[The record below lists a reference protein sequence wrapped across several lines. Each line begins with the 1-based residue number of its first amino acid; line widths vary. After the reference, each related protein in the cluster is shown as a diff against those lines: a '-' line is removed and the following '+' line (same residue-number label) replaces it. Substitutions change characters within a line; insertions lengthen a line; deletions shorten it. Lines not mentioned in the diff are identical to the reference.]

1 MKTEIIPIGNS
12 KGIRIPKAVLEEC
25 GFNGTVN
32 LEVKNGRLIVSKG
45 RKPREGWDEA
55 LERSMQKHGAPE
67 LIWPENMQ
75 DDFDKDWTCPQQH
88 R

>member
-32 LEVKNGRLIVSKG
+32 LEVKGGKLIISKG
-45 RKPREGWDEA
+45 RKPREGWAEA
-55 LERSMQKHGAPE
+55 AKRCHENGDDKL
-67 LIWPENMQ
+67 LWPEDMQ
-75 DDFDKDWTCPQQH
+75 DDFDKDWTWPGQKG
-88 R
+88 